1 MRFHVQIS
9 VNDTLIS
16 KTVLEKKKKRDSFT
30 SCMSA
35 YLRTPYSTFRL
46 KQGQHF
52 RIHLPFFS
60 VVYHTPALKEVRI
73 ALLMENVT

>member
-1 MRFHVQIS
+1 
-9 VNDTLIS
+9 
-16 KTVLEKKKKRDSFT
+16 
-30 SCMSA
+30 MSA

-60 VVYHTPALKEVRI
+60 VVYHTPALKEVGI